1 MPENMNEIEGLMIR
15 FLYEDISENEL
26 RELEHWLQESPENK
40 ESFFQLKNIFDSIKN
55 HKLLS
60 EEEIEKSWQ
69 RMQQKMPDSKEIMPA
84 SSGKR
89 FVMHSLRYIAVAVV
103 AIALGTG
110 IGIYIETSTSNQSA
124 MEENPV
130 AFNEIQVKKGGA
142 PSSVTLSDGSIVSL
156 NASTTFRYPA
166 TFSKTLREVYLDGEA
181 FFEVAPNEEIPFVVK
196 LKQQSVTVHGTSF
209 NVEAYHQASYSIITL
224 INGSI
229 SLETL
234 SKSGEKISSILLRP
248 GQKACF
254 DSFSELVSLEKSDNS
269 LAKEWLNGSFKF
281 KDEPL
286 GIITK
291 RLENYY
297 GVNIYL
303 DDETL
308 EHIRYTGS
316 FSLDQSIRQ
325 VLHIINGEK
334 QFLFQQTGN
343 DIHIKKK

>member
-1 MPENMNEIEGLMIR
+1 MPENMNDIEGLMIR
-15 FLYEDISENEL
+15 FLHEDISENEL
-26 RELEHWLQESPENK
+26 RELDHWLQESPENK
-40 ESFFQLKNIFDSIKN
+40 ESFFQLKNTFDSIKN

-69 RMQQKMPDSKEIMPA
+69 RMQQKMQESKEIMPA

-89 FVMHSLRYIAVAVV
+89 FFMHSLRYIAVAIV

-110 IGIYIETSTSNQSA
+110 IGIYIETYTPNQSA
-124 MEENPV
+124 EEENLV
-130 AFNEIQVKKGGA
+130 EFNEIQVKKGGT
-142 PSSVTLSDGSIVSL
+142 PSIITLSDGSIVSL
-156 NASTTFRYPA
+156 NASTTFRYPT
-166 TFSKTLREVYLDGEA
+166 TFSKTFREVYLDGEA
-181 FFEVAPNEEIPFVVK
+181 FFEVAPNEAIPFVVK
-196 LKQQSVTVHGTSF
+196 LKQQSITVHGTSF
-209 NVEAYHQASYSIITL
+209 NVEAYHNASYSIITL

-234 SKSGEKISSILLRP
+234 NKSGVKISSILLQP
-248 GQKACF
+248 GQKAYF
-254 DSFSELVSLEKSDNS
+254 DSSSELVSLEKSDNS

-286 GIITK
+286 EIITK

-303 DDETL
+303 DDESL
-308 EHIRYTGS
+308 KHIRYTGS
-316 FSLDQSIRQ
+316 FSIEQGIQ
-325 VLHIINGEK
+325 QILHIINGEK